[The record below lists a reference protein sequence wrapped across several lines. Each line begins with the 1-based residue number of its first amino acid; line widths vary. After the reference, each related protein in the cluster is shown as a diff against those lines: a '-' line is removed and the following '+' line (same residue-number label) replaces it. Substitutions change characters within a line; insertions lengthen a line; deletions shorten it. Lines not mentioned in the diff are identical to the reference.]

1 MTRDERVRVAVIGGG
16 ANCEHEVSLA
26 SAAAICAHLDPTTY
40 DVVPLTIGRGGS
52 WYDGGGRPIGFT
64 GAASVLRSCDVAL
77 PAVHGPLGEDGTLA
91 ALCELAGLPYVGSGV
106 GAGAIAMDKWV
117 TKLVAEA
124 VGVATAP
131 GVLLTA
137 ATAAAYEWSGPV
149 VVKPVAA
156 GSSRGVTLVSEPDQ
170 LAPALEAA
178 LELDDR
184 ILVEDVVVG
193 REIDIAVLRP
203 RPDGNRVGVVS
214 PALEIVA
221 DGVFDYDPKYG
232 GAAEFL
238 VPALLPAPDLK
249 ALEDAAVAVFDAL
262 GCAGVARID
271 FFLTDTGWVLNEVN
285 TMPGFT
291 EARRCRRC
299 SRPPGCR
306 TPTCSTCSCP
316 TPCAAGD
323 GAWFDC
329 SRDRT
334 AARLRARAVRRWSG
348 CSRSGV
354 FELTRL
360 RPMYRLGPYV
370 LMVLGMIAATRCSGG
385 ARGVARCDVAVERAL
400 RARRSPGDAG
410 SARGGVHRVRYAR
423 AGATRP
429 CSP

>member
-1 MTRDERVRVAVIGGG
+1 MRRDERVRVAVIGGG

-106 GAGAIAMDKWV
+106 GAGAIAMDKWA

-137 ATAAAYEWSGPV
+137 ATAAAYAWSGPV
-149 VVKPVAA
+149 VVKPVTA
-156 GSSRGVTLVSEPDQ
+156 GSSRGVTLVDDADE
-170 LAPALEAA
+170 LGAA
-178 LELDDR
+178 LDAALALDSR

-193 REIDIAVLRP
+193 SEIDIAVLA
-203 RPDGNRVGVVS
+203 RPDGERVVS
-214 PALEIVA
+214 PPLEIVV
-221 DGVFDYDPKYG
+221 DGVFDYDLKYG
-232 GAAEFL
+232 GDAEFL

-262 GCAGVARID
+262 GCAGVARLD
-271 FFLTDTGWVLNEVN
+271 FFLTDGGWVMNEVN

-291 EARRCRRC
+291 EA
-299 SRPPGCR
+299 SQVPKMFA
-306 TPTCSTCSCP
+306 
-316 TPCAAGD
+316 AAGLPYAD
-323 GAWFDC
+323 LLDLLVSDA
-329 SRDRT
+329 
-334 AARLRARAVRRWSG
+334 LR
-348 CSRSGV
+348 
-354 FELTRL
+354 
-360 RPMYRLGPYV
+360 
-370 LMVLGMIAATRCSGG
+370 GG
-385 ARGVARCDVAVERAL
+385 RRGV
-400 RARRSPGDAG
+400 
-410 SARGGVHRVRYAR
+410 VRLLA
-423 AGATRP
+423 
-429 CSP
+429 